1 MKNTL
6 LPLLLLAGICN
17 TAAWAQT
24 GGAAPATG
32 APKPASAAPAPPK
45 PLVLPEAP
53 KGTGRLSGTVLDA
66 ATKKPVEFATVAL
79 LPATGD
85 TPLDGTVADE
95 KGRFSLR
102 GLAPGAY
109 RLQLSFLGYAALTRA
124 VTVTSGTTDLGPLS
138 LTATAQQLGDVTVT
152 GEKETVEVHPDRIV
166 YNADRDITNR
176 GGVAADVLRKVPLLN
191 VDLDGNVQLRGSSNI
206 RVLINNK
213 PSSILAG
220 NLADA
225 LKQLPADQIASVE
238 VITTP
243 GAKYDGEGT
252 AGIVNIILKKNN
264 LQGVNGSV
272 NTGVGNRSSN
282 AGMSLNV
289 RRGKIGVSSNAS
301 GYAYYS
307 PSANT
312 LRRTNFD
319 GTGSGAVVSTLNQ
332 EGSGYNVGGGG
343 FGRLTLDY
351 DPAKNHNL
359 TVGVSGNLNRNNSNS
374 EQSNNLLSQTSGR
387 PSQLFTRATDNRFHA
402 QSYDAN
408 ATYTRTF
415 EGQPRREWS
424 VLAQHSRNRNLQPYA
439 LDQYDNRFTAAG
451 LPNYRESSD
460 NLSRNLETTLQT
472 DYTHPIGE
480 KRSVEVGAKAILRR
494 VLSDY
499 QIQTASGTD
508 APFVVDRQRSNV
520 FDYDQNVAAAYGTYG
535 FPLGKKLNARL
546 GTRLERTDLVGRFE
560 QNAVT
565 RFTGGYTSLLPN
577 ASVSYTRKPGNTLR
591 LAYSRRI
598 QRPYIFYLNPY
609 ENRVDKFNVSRGNP
623 TLDPE
628 FTDSY
633 ELNYSTFV
641 KGSVL
646 NFSLFTRQTN
656 NAIET
661 VRTQRLDTTVTS
673 FANVAR
679 NRSYGGS
686 VFGSFK
692 PTTKW
697 EISGSSTF
705 TYVVLRSG
713 FLNTS
718 NQGLIFSVNA
728 NSTYKFTKSLSA
740 QFFGGVNS
748 SRVQLQGRAA
758 AWNWYSIAFKKTIL
772 KEKGD
777 LSLNADNFLTDRRDL
792 NSNVTTPF
800 FDLEQH
806 NYIALRGIR
815 VAFGYRFG
823 KIETAPP
830 KQRRSI
836 RNDDTKAGESQGQ
849 Q

>member
-1 MKNTL
+1 MKPFILTL
-6 LPLLLLAGICN
+6 GLL
-17 TAAWAQT
+17 TAVGSRTQTFAQA
-24 GGAAPATG
+24 AAPSST
-32 APKPASAAPAPPK
+32 STAPAAAAPK

-53 KGTGRLSGTVLDA
+53 RGTGRLTGTVLDA
-66 ATKKPVEFATVAL
+66 TTKKPVEFATVAL
-79 LPATGD
+79 LPATGE

-102 GLAPGAY
+102 GLAPGPY
-109 RLQLSFLGYAALTRA
+109 RLQLTFLGYAALVRD
-124 VTVTSGTTDLGPLS
+124 VTVTSGTTDLGALT

-152 GEKETVEVHPDRIV
+152 GEKETVEVRPDRIV
-166 YNADRDITNR
+166 YNADRDLTNK

-213 PSSILAG
+213 PSIILAG

-252 AGIVNIILKKNN
+252 AGIVNIILKRNN

-272 NTGVGNRSSN
+272 GAAAGNRSSN
-282 AGMSLNV
+282 GNFSLNV
-289 RRGKIGVSSNAS
+289 RRGKIGVSTNVSS
-301 GYAYYS
+301 YLYYS
-307 PSANT
+307 PSASS
-312 LRRTNFD
+312 LRRLNFN
-319 GTGSGAVVSTLNQ
+319 GSPENVVSTLTQ
-332 EGSGYNVGGGG
+332 DGSGNNIGGGG
-343 FGRLTLDY
+343 YGRITLDY

-359 TVGVSGNLNRNNSNS
+359 TVGVNGNLNANNSQS
-374 EQSNNLLSQTSGR
+374 EQTNTLLTAFGGGR
-387 PSQLFTRATDNRFHA
+387 NELFTRATDYRFQS
-402 QSYDAN
+402 QSYDVN
-408 ATYTRTF
+408 GTYTRTF
-415 EGQPRREWS
+415 EGQKRREWS
-424 VLAQHSRNRNLQPYA
+424 VLGQHSRNRNLQPYS
-439 LDQYDNRFTAAG
+439 LDQFDGFTANG
-451 LPNYRESSD
+451 LPNYQESSD
-460 NLSRNLETTLQT
+460 NISRNLETTLQS

-480 KRSVEVGAKAILRR
+480 KRSVEVGAKTILRR

-499 QIQTASGTD
+499 QIQTADGPN
-508 APFVVDRQRSNV
+508 APFEVDQLRSNR
-520 FDYDQNVAAAYGTYG
+520 FDYDQNVAAAYATYG
-535 FPLGKKLNARL
+535 FPLGKKLNSRV
-546 GTRLERTDLVGRFE
+546 GTRLERTDIIGRFQ
-560 QNAVT
+560 QNDVT
-565 RFTGGYTSLLPN
+565 RFTNGYTSLLPN
-577 ASVSYTRKPGNTLR
+577 ANISYARKPGNTLR

-598 QRPYIFYLNPY
+598 QRPQIFYLNPY

-623 TLDPE
+623 ELNPE

-661 VRTQRLDTTVTS
+661 VRSQRLDTTITTYD
-673 FANVAR
+673 NIGQ

-705 TYVVLRSG
+705 TYVMLRSG

-718 NQGLIFSVNA
+718 NQGLIFNVNA
-728 NSTYKFTKSLSA
+728 NSTYKFSKSLSA
-740 QFFGGVNS
+740 QFFGGINS

-758 AWNWYSIAFKKTIL
+758 AWNWYSIGFKKTIL

-777 LSLNADNFLTDRRDL
+777 LTLNADNFLSARRDL
-792 NSNVTTPF
+792 SSNVSTPF
-800 FDLEQH
+800 FNLEQH

-815 VAFGYRFG
+815 LAFGYRFG
-823 KIETAPP
+823 KIENAPP

-836 RNDDTKAGESQGQ
+836 RNDDAKAGETQGQ